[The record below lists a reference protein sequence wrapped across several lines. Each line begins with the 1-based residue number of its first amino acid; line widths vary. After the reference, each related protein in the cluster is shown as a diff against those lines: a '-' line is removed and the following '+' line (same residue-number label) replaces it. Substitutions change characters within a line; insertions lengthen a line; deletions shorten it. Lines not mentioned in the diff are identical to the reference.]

1 MAAGK
6 ASLQIHC
13 AQTLKQ
19 TTSEIKLNEQ
29 ILSAGGAAGRGSDA
43 YQDLARV
50 LSVAA
55 TKREIEMAMI
65 GEPRNGF
72 LANISTLVS
81 NVLPQFAD
89 VFGDP
94 NSVAQYFQT
103 MGNFLTPAQ
112 RAALQDKAST
122 PLEDFPVETS
132 ICLTK
137 EEKDLWGPRA
147 SSCLLRPCIR
157 TRVC

>member
-1 MAAGK
+1 MK
-6 ASLQIHC
+6 
-13 AQTLKQ
+13 
-19 TTSEIKLNEQ
+19 Q

-89 VFGDP
+89 VFRR
-94 NSVAQYFQT
+94 SKFCCSIFQK
-103 MGNFLTPAQ
+103 PWVI
-112 RAALQDKAST
+112 S
-122 PLEDFPVETS
+122 
-132 ICLTK
+132 
-137 EEKDLWGPRA
+137 
-147 SSCLLRPCIR
+147 
-157 TRVC
+157 